1 MSVKRSE
8 KVWVV
13 IASLLVLLISSAPI
27 IAGYMSQTP
36 DQIFIGAVYDFPDY
50 NVHLASIQTGL
61 RGSWQY
67 PLLHSSK
74 ITPPAYVKTF
84 YIAVG
89 QVGRILPLPPPA
101 LFEMAR
107 WLFGLW
113 ALFTMYAFAAHFLWS
128 VALRRI
134 AFLVFALGSGLG
146 WLMLIFGW
154 QPDPDVAAVDFW
166 LIDLYGFFSLM
177 VFPHFSAVFALMWTT
192 ALAFLVFWQ
201 KGDHRWLV
209 VGLVTTVMVQA
220 IQPFAPLIVDLG
232 LAGYVAWG
240 WLSQRRLVW
249 REFWSLAALIVVHLP
264 LLIYSA
270 TVFRHPVWQSFAR
283 QNQQFISSP
292 SPIYYILGVGL
303 PGALAAWGA
312 WRVIRRQSGEG
323 RFLVAWIV
331 AVMILIYL
339 PTNFQRRFTEAVM
352 GPLAVL
358 AAIGLGNGLLP
369 QLRRL
374 RGLKR
379 WLARVGYPYRRARGL
394 ALTLTI
400 VFSLQ
405 SSLYL
410 AFGGALLAV
419 AHSPKVFDSV
429 DVVEAIDWLG
439 QNSDWQ
445 DTVFSAERTGNLI
458 PARVG
463 HRVYLGHPIETV
475 YYNVKAAAVEKFF
488 SGALTEDEQR
498 ATLVESGCR
507 FVFYGPEEQALG
519 RFTPPAFLKQVFA
532 NKTVT
537 IYEVTSAP

>member
-1 MSVKRSE
+1 MT
-8 KVWVV
+8 
-13 IASLLVLLISSAPI
+13 SLLVLLISSAPI
-27 IAGYMSQTP
+27 IAGYISQTP
-36 DQIFIGAVYDFPDY
+36 DQVFIGAVYDFPDY

-67 PLLHSSK
+67 PLLHSSE
-74 ITPPAYVKTF
+74 IIPQAYVKTF

-89 QVGRILPLPPPA
+89 QAGRILPLPPPA

-113 ALFTMYAFAAHFLWS
+113 ALFTMYAFAARFLWS

-154 QPDPDVAAVDFW
+154 QPDRDVVALDFW

-192 ALAFLVFWQ
+192 ALSFLVFWQ
-201 KGDHRWLV
+201 KGDQRWLV
-209 VGLVTTVMVQA
+209 VGLVTIVMVQA

-232 LAGYVAWG
+232 LAGYVVWG
-240 WLSQRRLVW
+240 WLSKRRLVW
-249 REFWSLAALIVVHLP
+249 REFWSLAALVAVHLP

-292 SPIYYILGVGL
+292 PPIYYLLGVGL
-303 PGALAAWGA
+303 PGALAVWGA
-312 WRVIRRQSGEG
+312 WHVIRRRSGEG
-323 RFLVAWIV
+323 RLLLAWII

-339 PTNFQRRFTEAVM
+339 PTNFQRRFTEGVM

-374 RGLKR
+374 NGLKQ

-394 ALTLTI
+394 LIILVV
-400 VFSLQ
+400 VFSAQ
-405 SSLYL
+405 STLYL
-410 AFGGALLAV
+410 TFGGALPALAR
-419 AHSPKVFDSV
+419 SPKIFVSA
-429 DVVEAIDWLG
+429 DVTQAIDWLG

-445 DTVFSAERTGNLI
+445 DVVFSAERTGNLI
-458 PARVG
+458 PARIG
-463 HRVYLGHPIETV
+463 HRVYLGHPIETA
-475 YYNVKAAAVEKFF
+475 YYTLKVEQAAKFF
-488 SGALTEDEQR
+488 GGPMTDDERR
-498 ATLVESGCR
+498 AVLAACACR
-507 FVFYGPEEQALG
+507 YVFYGPVEKELG
-519 RFTPPAFLKQVFA
+519 GFQPPVFLQPVFTNEL
-532 NKTVT
+532 TT
-537 IYEVTSAP
+537 IYEVQDGP